1 MNKKILFGIICLLL
15 SGVVKAQTFGDIY
28 QKTLPDA
35 KKIDYP
41 YLNESDVVWSK
52 KIYRLIDRVLEARD
66 SEPSNGRRSS

>member
-15 SGVVKAQTFGDIY
+15 SGVVNAQTFGDIY

-41 YLNESDVVWSK
+41 YLSES
-52 KIYRLIDRVLEARD
+52 
-66 SEPSNGRRSS
+66 